1 MMRGAVIMS
10 LELRELDILSLRYF
24 VAFRDIILVIIIVD
38 LDWWFF
44 RDMLML
50 VLSRNGSLAKLRL
63 LNKRAL
69 VRRDGFLNN
78 TLRLLHALFLRR
90 SSTRSY

>member
-10 LELRELDILSLRYF
+10 LELRELDLLSLRYF
-24 VAFRDIILVIIIVD
+24 VAFREIVLVIIIDD

-78 TLRLLHALFLRR
+78 TLRLLRALFLRR
-90 SSTRSY
+90 SSSRSD